1 MTKEKKEKIDKE
13 KEQLKNQVTE
23 LESKVKELEDKLV
36 RNQAETI
43 NYRKRKDEELMKMIQ
58 MANSEIVLEILPL
71 LDDFERAV
79 SMDDDNP
86 DDEVSRFL
94 SGFMMIYE
102 NFMSAL
108 RKFNLKEIDGIN
120 KPFDP
125 IYHDALMKEK
135 RDDVEP
141 GTVVEILQKGYLMN
155 GKVLRPAKV
164 KISE

>member
-141 GTVVEILQKGYLMN
+141 GTVIEILQKGYLMN

>member
-1 MTKEKKEKIDKE
+1 MSKEKIDKE
-13 KEQLKNQVTE
+13 KEELKNKVSE
-23 LESKVKELEDKLV
+23 LEDKVKELEDKLI

-79 SMDDDNP
+79 SMDDDDP

-125 IYHDALMKEK
+125 IYHEALMKEK
-135 RDDVEP
+135 REDVEP
-141 GTVVEILQKGYLMN
+141 GTVIEILQKGYLMN